1 MYNNQDLKVKGKA
14 YSPFPR
20 YFKRKVDR
28 ETLAPERGYGKYT
41 SNMADDEWLQVHA
54 HKDELQRWLKVR
66 SLKTTGQKQEL
77 IDRVIKAKEDGTE
90 TIEERETREKK
101 ARETRAAEKL
111 RSPSENLPDPKTLNN
126 WTNDLS
132 KLPQISYNEIIDYL
146 VYGSCKFFQRED
158 MKCFKQLKAFKF
170 FKDRHVQKIEL
181 SLISEKSSYCFV
193 KAAVLPSMR
202 QDCVY
207 RTWISVVKETAK
219 VFSADCNCTAG

>member
-1 MYNNQDLKVKGKA
+1 MV
-14 YSPFPR
+14 S
-20 YFKRKVDR
+20 
-28 ETLAPERGYGKYT
+28 T

-54 HKDELQRWLKVR
+54 RKDELQRWLKAR
-66 SLKTTGQKQEL
+66 GLKTTGRKQEL

-90 TIEERETREKK
+90 TIKGRETREKK
-101 ARETRAAEKL
+101 VRETRAAEKL

-132 KLPQISYNEIIDYL
+132 KLPHISHKEIMDYL

-170 FKDRHVQKIEL
+170 FKDGHVQKIES

-193 KAAVLPSMR
+193 KATVLPSMR
-202 QDCVY
+202 QDRVY

>member
-1 MYNNQDLKVKGKA
+1 
-14 YSPFPR
+14 
-20 YFKRKVDR
+20 
-28 ETLAPERGYGKYT
+28 
-41 SNMADDEWLQVHA
+41 MADDEWLQVHA

-101 ARETRAAEKL
+101 ARETTAAEKL
-111 RSPSENLPDPKTLNN
+111 CSPSENLPDPKTLNN

-170 FKDRHVQKIEL
+170 FKDRHVQNIEL

-202 QDCVY
+202 QDRVY